1 MSREKSQNGGKM
13 FYHKCG
19 QRLEELEKEWKK
31 DHICPHCKEVVKPYR
46 GHIFNADTIEYDLQD
61 GIEFSN

>member
-1 MSREKSQNGGKM
+1 M